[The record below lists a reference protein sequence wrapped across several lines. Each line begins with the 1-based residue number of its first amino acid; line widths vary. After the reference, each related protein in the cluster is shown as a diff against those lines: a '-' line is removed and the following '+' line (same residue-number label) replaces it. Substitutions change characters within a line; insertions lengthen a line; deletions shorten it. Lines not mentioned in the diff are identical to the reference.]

1 MQSTTKLR
9 ALLSVLLL
17 AMVAALS
24 APAYAANDAMLDLLK
39 ILRDKGSLSAEE
51 YELLVAASKA
61 DAEHITNTEEQ
72 LKATQ
77 KALPKIETRDKI
89 TIGSQDKDF
98 EWAVI
103 GRVMADYIFTNA
115 DETELESGGELRR
128 ARLGMEAK
136 LWEHWVGKL
145 EVDHDEDELSVKD
158 AYVGYES
165 KWSGGKWWTRWGQQH
180 VPFGFATLSSSKYM
194 TFMNRPIYSDN
205 EIEPARQMGVAGFM
219 NGERW
224 TVHVGA
230 FTANLDEPGDC
241 FFGAENGGT
250 GECDQEFAFGAR
262 ATGTPFMRDKTHLLH
277 LGAGIVYRNPNGGT
291 IDIDQRD
298 AVIHL
303 IDSKNLNADFK
314 GTADDAVAYNMEVG
328 GVYGPAHLLAQYV
341 NMNVN
346 REDPSLDDVT
356 LQAWSVDLGF
366 FLTGESK
373 NYDAGKAQWGS
384 IKPKGIVGKGGI
396 GAWEVA
402 VRYEEADY
410 NDFDEAFI
418 GGEMDLL
425 TVGLNWYVNNSMRFM
440 ANYVDTLDYN
450 EPGSGDDGD
459 EPSAFMMR
467 GQIYW

>member
-1 MQSTTKLR
+1 
-9 ALLSVLLL
+9 
-17 AMVAALS
+17 
-24 APAYAANDAMLDLLK
+24 
-39 ILRDKGSLSAEE
+39 
-51 YELLVAASKA
+51 
-61 DAEHITNTEEQ
+61 
-72 LKATQ
+72 
-77 KALPKIETRDKI
+77 
-89 TIGSQDKDF
+89 
-98 EWAVI
+98 
-103 GRVMADYIFTNA
+103 MADYIFTNA

-128 ARLGMEAK
+128 ARLGVEAR

-145 EVDHDEDELSVKD
+145 EVDHDEDELSVKG

-165 KWSGGKWWTRWGQQH
+165 KWSGGKWWLRWGQHH
-180 VPFGFATLSSSKYM
+180 VPFGFATLSSSKHM

-224 TVHVGA
+224 TAHVGA
-230 FTANLDEPGDC
+230 FTSNLDEPEDC
-241 FFGAENGGT
+241 FFGAENDSA

-262 ATGTPFMRDKTHLLH
+262 VTGTPFMRDKTHLMH
-277 LGAGIVYRNPNGGT
+277 VGAGILYKNPNGGT
-291 IDIDQRD
+291 IDMDQRD
-298 AVIHL
+298 AVIHI

-314 GTADDAVAYNMEVG
+314 GTADDAFAYNLELG
-328 GVYGPAHLLAQYV
+328 GVWGPAHALAQYV
-341 NMNVN
+341 NMDVS
-346 REDPSLDDVT
+346 REDPALDDVT
-356 LQAWSVDLGF
+356 LQAWSVDVGY
-366 FLTGESK
+366 FLTGEAK

-384 IKPKGIVGKGGI
+384 IKPKGIVGKGGV

-418 GGEMDLL
+418 GGEMHLL
-425 TVGLNWYVNNSMRFM
+425 TVGLNWYVNNTMRFM